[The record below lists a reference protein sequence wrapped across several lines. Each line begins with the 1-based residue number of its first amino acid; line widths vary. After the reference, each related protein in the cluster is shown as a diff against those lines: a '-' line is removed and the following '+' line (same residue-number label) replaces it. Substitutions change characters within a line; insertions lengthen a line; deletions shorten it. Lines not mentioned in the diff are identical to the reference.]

1 MARADESVAA
11 PGRPRRP
18 PCVQGR
24 RRSMRTDWKK
34 LLIAFVAVLVVS
46 QLCNYLVHGVW
57 LSATY
62 RSLASVWRPEADM
75 QSKMWI
81 MFVTGAV
88 FSFFFCYVFARGYE
102 GKGIAEGA
110 RYGAI
115 IGLFFSL
122 PQAYNSYVIYPIPY
136 SLALKWFLSGFVV
149 FVVLGIVAAAVY
161 KPKA

>member
-1 MARADESVAA
+1 
-11 PGRPRRP
+11 
-18 PCVQGR
+18 
-24 RRSMRTDWKK
+24 MRTDWWR
-34 LLIAFVAVLVVS
+34 LLIACAAVFVVS
-46 QLCNYLVHGVW
+46 QVCDYLVHGQW

-102 GKGIAEGA
+102 GKGLAEGA

-136 SLALKWFLSGFVV
+136 SLALKWFLSGLVV
-149 FVVLGIVAAAVY
+149 FVILGIVTAAFY
-161 KPKA
+161 KPPLA